1 MDSVQLVDVVS
12 GQAEN
17 FGKRILLSLTRG
29 AENSE
34 GEKVSLRTYKSS
46 VMQIVSEVQVLVH
59 FFQVCFLKQNT
70 WNFAR
75 LGIVLLIQT
84 VLDRLSF
91 CGGLLLLQHCLKH

>member
-34 GEKVSLRTYKSS
+34 GE
-46 VMQIVSEVQVLVH
+46 
-59 FFQVCFLKQNT
+59 
-70 WNFAR
+70 
-75 LGIVLLIQT
+75 
-84 VLDRLSF
+84 
-91 CGGLLLLQHCLKH
+91 